1 MVKKIIF
8 LVVLSLFF
16 ATSIFAVEVA
26 ILHSSNLYG
35 TVFPY
40 DYFKDSYEAK
50 GLAVIDTFVN
60 IQRHFYSDLLLIDT
74 GNLLYG
80 TPFGD
85 FSRTLGDSPVV
96 EAFNLVGYDV
106 FVPGTFELNL
116 NKTEL
121 SKTFQKLKANILG
134 GNLRNVQKVQSYVVK
149 QLKSGLKIGIIGV
162 VVPYGNYEF
171 DELVNSVRKAIT
183 NAKSEGA
190 NILVLATSGGI
201 TNDPITGKQLALES
215 PLNVG
220 DRLVKEFSKDID
232 VFLFGN
238 QAFVYASAKSN
249 KVYSL
254 PGSEGNGINKIILDV
269 EKSGNSWK
277 MKSARIEH
285 VDFLYYSPSV
295 EFLRNFETY
304 ERSFQNWLME
314 TVFTSAITSGFSKY
328 LALLEDNIALEIIN
342 KAIIE
347 YTKSSAG
354 IWNIFNPNFTGIV
367 EGPISRKDLYALVGK
382 PTTVKLVR
390 MSGKDI
396 KNILIRASQ
405 SKRYENGKV
414 VFDEKL
420 VDNPWLFDMFENIRY
435 EIVAN
440 EGTVRNII
448 YVGKNLE
455 DNDTVVVSVPSIRTY
470 GKEPV
475 LYGKVIKDFE
485 LPVQHIFMNTLD
497 KILNAKVL
505 DFFDDANRTTVVKL
519 EYTVNAGDTLRN
531 LSYRLGV
538 SEDALLAENTFI
550 KDRNLLRPGWKL
562 VYYKGYLNLIP
573 PLKEFFEI
581 K

>member
-1 MVKKIIF
+1 
-8 LVVLSLFF
+8 
-16 ATSIFAVEVA
+16 
-26 ILHSSNLYG
+26 
-35 TVFPY
+35 
-40 DYFKDSYEAK
+40 
-50 GLAVIDTFVN
+50 
-60 IQRHFYSDLLLIDT
+60 
-74 GNLLYG
+74 
-80 TPFGD
+80 
-85 FSRTLGDSPVV
+85 
-96 EAFNLVGYDV
+96 
-106 FVPGTFELNL
+106 
-116 NKTEL
+116 
-121 SKTFQKLKANILG
+121 
-134 GNLRNVQKVQSYVVK
+134 
-149 QLKSGLKIGIIGV
+149 
-162 VVPYGNYEF
+162 
-171 DELVNSVRKAIT
+171 
-183 NAKSEGA
+183 
-190 NILVLATSGGI
+190 
-201 TNDPITGKQLALES
+201 
-215 PLNVG
+215 
-220 DRLVKEFSKDID
+220 
-232 VFLFGN
+232 
-238 QAFVYASAKSN
+238 
-249 KVYSL
+249 
-254 PGSEGNGINKIILDV
+254 
-269 EKSGNSWK
+269 
-277 MKSARIEH
+277 
-285 VDFLYYSPSV
+285 
-295 EFLRNFETY
+295 
-304 ERSFQNWLME
+304 ME

-367 EGPISRKDLYALVGK
+367 EGPISRKDLYALIGK